1 MHAFDRLDSE
11 EKFRHHQ
18 DWQNEIQLQIEQQ
31 KLKED
36 EFEARIAFLE
46 DDQRSTTETVRQQQ
60 DRIRHLTDTQTA
72 LQATVQQDQE
82 RTSSALVNISSNIRR
97 LREETR

>member
-1 MHAFDRLDSE
+1 MHVFDRLDSE
-11 EKFRHHQ
+11 EKLRQ
-18 DWQNEIQLQIEQQ
+18 QQYLQNELEFQIKQQ

-36 EFEARIAFLE
+36 ELEARIAFLE
-46 DDQRSTTETVRQQQ
+46 DDHRSTMERVRQQQ
-60 DRIRHLTDTQTA
+60 DRIRQLTDDQTA

-82 RTSSALVNISSNIRR
+82 RTASALVNISSNIRR